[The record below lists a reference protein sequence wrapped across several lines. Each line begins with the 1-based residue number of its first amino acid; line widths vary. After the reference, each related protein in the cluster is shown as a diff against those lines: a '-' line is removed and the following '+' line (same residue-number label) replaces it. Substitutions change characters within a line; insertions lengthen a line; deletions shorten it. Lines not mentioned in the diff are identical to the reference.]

1 MYKNKILVLGA
12 GYAGL
17 SFLKNL
23 TAKSINNCEITLI
36 NTNSY
41 HYHSALLHKVASG
54 ECDSRAIYNLK
65 DVIDEK
71 INLVV
76 DSVVDIKKDKVVT
89 KNGEYKFDYLV
100 IALGYSIEDFGIQ
113 GVKKLP
119 SLSNY
124 EEALEIKKDIYQKLD
139 NYKFTNDKKDLSFI
153 ICGGGLSGVE
163 LAGSLSNELKKYA
176 KKINVDENELN
187 ICIVE
192 ALPYILPI
200 YDEKLRDMAKSKLES
215 MGVKVYLNSKIL
227 SASNDSIVVEN
238 LGEIKVNTII
248 WTAGTRGNDLI
259 KNLDF
264 KQIRSRIEVDEFLNP
279 IGFEK
284 NVYAIGD
291 NSAFILKNS
300 KPHIQSAQISLK
312 MGKYVAK
319 SIQAKLNG
327 EKDIEKFSFKSL
339 GSVCSIGDNY
349 ALGEV
354 LGFKVSG
361 YLGHI
366 MKILIERKWDF
377 ILDNLRGFFKNI

>member
-119 SLSNY
+119 SLSSY

-153 ICGGGLSGVE
+153 ICGAGLSGVE
-163 LAGSLSNELKKYA
+163 LAGSLLNELKKYA

-227 SASNDSIVVEN
+227 SVSNDSIVVEN
-238 LGEIKVNTII
+238 LGEIKANTII

-259 KNLDF
+259 KNWDF
-264 KQIRSRIEVDEFLNP
+264 KQIRSRIEVDGFLNP

-291 NSAFILKNS
+291 NSAFILE